1 MKICRGLICI
11 CMVCCIACTEESK
24 EEAVT
29 CDESS
34 FITACRSDLTSVRV
48 CENGIVTDKA
58 CDSGVCDIDTG
69 KCADP
74 ADLCT
79 DADYPASCESDSV
92 RRYCNYRIKAT
103 ETCAAGTK
111 CSGGQC
117 LPDPDACTAAS
128 YPAACD
134 SESVR
139 HYCKN
144 GKKTTETCGGDTKC
158 SGGAC
163 ITVIDDSCTE
173 ADYPAGCDSESVRHY
188 CKNGQKATETCG
200 GDTKCSGGACISVID
215 DSCSEADYPAGC
227 DSESVRHYCKNGQK
241 TTETCETGTKCSG
254 GACIPDNPGACD
266 DSFVARC
273 ENPLTR
279 VYCNN
284 GTIARETCKNGAICN
299 SQLSTVSCRTPVVN
313 DKCDPN
319 AYSEMCYGNNIAR
332 ICDENTLKVID
343 VNCPDEYGRGSQCDI
358 RENFYGVG
366 LNAVMCFSDEDEC
379 GFEGETEYSYCYSD
393 DETGYRSYYKKT
405 FTCTEFNLGFHFYN
419 SDIEQC
425 PASDPKCGQN
435 NIRNRCEE

>member
-1 MKICRGLICI
+1 
-11 CMVCCIACTEESK
+11 MVCCIACTEESK

-128 YPAACD
+128 
-134 SESVR
+134 
-139 HYCKN
+139 
-144 GKKTTETCGGDTKC
+144 
-158 SGGAC
+158 
-163 ITVIDDSCTE
+163 
-173 ADYPAGCDSESVRHY
+173 
-188 CKNGQKATETCG
+188 
-200 GDTKCSGGACISVID
+200 
-215 DSCSEADYPAGC
+215 YPAGC